1 MKLFHNCKE
10 LSKKLLSPLSYGVR
24 AVIFSVL
31 LALINTYWPL
41 LAIIFILIAF
51 YFYLRPSLNTAQF
64 FSSFLAPLVI
74 SLLIITYLPIAN
86 SYWLIIFAVF
96 FGFLFYF
103 ILGIKNLIFVN
114 RQNIY
119 HILNSFLFLTIF
131 ILFFNTDKSVFFV
144 FKYLL
149 TGLGIFFLFREFL
162 MLGFR
167 EFIGFPKSLNLIST
181 VFAFLSLQIIWV
193 VSLLP
198 IGFLNAAALV
208 LMIILVL
215 KDFTFH
221 HLSGTINRRIV
232 LRNTTIFLVL
242 SVIIFAVSKWTP

>member
-24 AVIFSVL
+24 AVIFSVF

-64 FSSFLAPLVI
+64 FSSFLVLLVI

-114 RQNIY
+114 RQNVY
-119 HILNSFLFLTIF
+119 HILNSFLFLHIF
-131 ILFFNTDKSVFFV
+131 IVS
-144 FKYLL
+144 
-149 TGLGIFFLFREFL
+149 R
-162 MLGFR
+162 
-167 EFIGFPKSLNLIST
+167 
-181 VFAFLSLQIIWV
+181 LS
-193 VSLLP
+193 
-198 IGFLNAAALV
+198 
-208 LMIILVL
+208 
-215 KDFTFH
+215 K
-221 HLSGTINRRIV
+221 R
-232 LRNTTIFLVL
+232 
-242 SVIIFAVSKWTP
+242 IIFSSFK